1 MKSIRSALVTA
12 VTGLSVLGGGAGVI
26 PPFGTA
32 WFQSRAQAQAT
43 VEVPAPA
50 TAAAVAPANPL
61 ADLLT
66 MAYQPKDTPAGSVR
80 LAGSSTLQQAAAH
93 WGHGFHRLHPDVG
106 CSIDSG
112 SSEAGWKSL
121 LDGKADIAL
130 MSRPL
135 SDAEKASWAKT
146 HDTKRLVVVVAAF
159 DRLVWIVHPSNPIAE
174 LPWSPETGVL
184 RPASAGGATGGED
197 LAVSP
202 LNRLSWDR
210 LNGSPQWKD
219 VPVRVHARG
228 LGSGTRWHMDR
239 LLTGATSC
247 QLAITEHASEAEL
260 AEAVAADKGALGLVG
275 DEHAH
280 WPGVKRLPLVFPANA
295 APLADA
301 VVGSDR
307 TPDCRPLFLAVAV
320 PKEGSM
326 GPQVREFLEYVL
338 SYSGQLD
345 VAKDGLAPLTR
356 GEIHAQKELLGWS
369 MAR

>member
-1 MKSIRSALVTA
+1 MKNVCRPLCAAVSWLLV
-12 VTGLSVLGGGAGVI
+12 VGGGIGV
-26 PPFGTA
+26 
-32 WFQSRAQAQAT
+32 AQVQA
-43 VEVPAPA
+43 VDPS
-50 TAAAVAPANPL
+50 AAVPVASANPL

-66 MAYQPKDTPAGSVR
+66 MTYQPKDTGPGAVR

-93 WGHGFHRLHPDVG
+93 WAHGFHRLHPDVE
-106 CSIDSG
+106 CSIESG

-121 LDGKADIAL
+121 LEGKADVAL
-130 MSRPL
+130 LSRPVT
-135 SDAEKASWAKT
+135 DAEKAAWEKQG
-146 HDTKRLVVVVAAF
+146 DKRLVVVVAAF

-174 LPWSPETGVL
+174 LPWSPETGIL
-184 RPASAGGATGGED
+184 RPAAKDGAVTAD
-197 LAVSP
+197 SLAATH
-202 LNRLSWDR
+202 WDR
-210 LNGSPQWKD
+210 LNGNADWKD
-219 VPVRVHARG
+219 VPIRVHGRG

-247 QLAITEHASEAEL
+247 QLTIAEHKTEAEL
-260 AEAVAADKGALGLVG
+260 AEAVAADKGGLGLVG

-280 WPGVKRLPLVFPANA
+280 WPGIKRLPLVIPANA

-320 PKEGSM
+320 PKGGAMS
-326 GPQVREFLEYVL
+326 PPLREFMAYVL

-345 VAKDGLAPLTR
+345 VAKDGLLPLTR

-369 MAR
+369 IAR

>member
-1 MKSIRSALVTA
+1 MKRIRRPLLAAMSWLMVLCGGIAVAQVQSAAPA
-12 VTGLSVLGGGAGVI
+12 VAPSA
-26 PPFGTA
+26 A
-32 WFQSRAQAQAT
+32 
-43 VEVPAPA
+43 APA
-50 TAAAVAPANPL
+50 TEANPL
-61 ADLLT
+61 AGLLT
-66 MAYQPKDTPAGSVR
+66 MAYQPKDTPPGSVR

-93 WGHGFHRLHPDVG
+93 WAHGFHGLHPDVE
-106 CSIDSG
+106 CPIDSG

-121 LDGKADIAL
+121 VEAKADIAL

-135 SDAEKASWAKT
+135 TDLERASWEKPG
-146 HDTKRLVVVVAAF
+146 DTKLVVVVAAF

-184 RPASAGGATGGED
+184 RPATAGGVATGDAG
-197 LAVSP
+197 AATH
-202 LNRLSWDR
+202 WDR
-210 LNGSPQWKD
+210 LNGDPAWKE
-219 VPVRVHARG
+219 VPIHVHARG
-228 LGSGTRWHMDR
+228 LGSGTRWHLDR

-247 QLAITEHASEAEL
+247 QLAIAEHASEADL

-280 WPGVKRLPLVFPANA
+280 WPGVKRLPLVVPANA

-307 TPDCRPLFLAVAV
+307 TPDYRPLFLAVAV
-320 PKEGSM
+320 PKDGGMS
-326 GPQVREFLEYVL
+326 PHVREFLEYVL

-345 VAKDGLAPLTR
+345 VAKDGLTPLTR

>member
-1 MKSIRSALVTA
+1 MKTIIRPLCVAVSWLLVAGSGIGVAQVQTA
-12 VTGLSVLGGGAGVI
+12 D
-26 PPFGTA
+26 P
-32 WFQSRAQAQAT
+32 
-43 VEVPAPA
+43 
-50 TAAAVAPANPL
+50 TAASPAGNGNPL

-66 MAYQPKDTPAGSVR
+66 MPYQPKDTPAGAVR

-93 WGHGFHRLHPDVG
+93 WAHGFHRLHPDVE
-106 CSIDSG
+106 CSIESG

-121 LDGKADIAL
+121 VEGKADVAL
-130 MSRPL
+130 MSRPVT
-135 SDAEKASWAKT
+135 DAEKAEWEKQNN
-146 HDTKRLVVVVAAF
+146 KKLVVVVAAF

-174 LPWSPETGVL
+174 LPWSPETGIL
-184 RPASAGGATGGED
+184 RPATKDGAVTAD
-197 LAVSP
+197 SLAATH
-202 LNRLSWDR
+202 WDR
-210 LNGSPQWKD
+210 LNGNADWKD
-219 VPVRVHARG
+219 VSIRVHGRA

-247 QLAITEHASEAEL
+247 QLAIAEHKTEAEL
-260 AEAVAADKGALGLVG
+260 AEAVAADKGGLGLVG

-280 WPGVKRLPLVFPANA
+280 WPGVKRLPLVIPANA

-320 PKEGSM
+320 PKDGSM
-326 GPQVREFLEYVL
+326 SPQLREMMEYVL

-345 VAKDGLAPLTR
+345 VAKDGLLTLSR
-356 GEIHAQKELLGWS
+356 GEIHAQKDLLGWS